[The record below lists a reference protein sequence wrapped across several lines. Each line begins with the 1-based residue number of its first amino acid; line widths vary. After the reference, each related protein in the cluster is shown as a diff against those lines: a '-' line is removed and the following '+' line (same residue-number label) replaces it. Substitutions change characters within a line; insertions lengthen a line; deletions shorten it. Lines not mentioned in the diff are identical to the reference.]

1 MLVLGETAAPGRDV
15 NKGESD
21 LNGSH
26 PELKKAST
34 CENDRS
40 AEAERS
46 RYFPDNNPQSRLGE
60 DFFSQPCIS
69 LAKALLGKV
78 REFKTTLILMTS
90 AVFFLNPAINGT
102 ENVFTHKN
110 MLFQVLSANVWYI
123 YE

>member
-1 MLVLGETAAPGRDV
+1 MAGRKRKMLVLGETAAPGRDV

-90 AVFFLNPAINGT
+90 AVFF
-102 ENVFTHKN
+102 K
-110 MLFQVLSANVWYI
+110 SCY
-123 YE
+123 

>member
-1 MLVLGETAAPGRDV
+1 MAGRKRKMLALGETAAPGRDV
-15 NKGESD
+15 NKRVNKSD

-26 PELKKAST
+26 PELKRAST

-90 AVFFLNPAINGT
+90 AV
-102 ENVFTHKN
+102 
-110 MLFQVLSANVWYI
+110 
-123 YE
+123 